1 MHCRHAIYIC
11 ETDTLLRGKMKKKPQ
26 LKTNKLPKPLLQG
39 DFSLEAAL
47 LMRRSVSSFQKA
59 LISLDEL
66 GQLLWAAQGV
76 TNPDNFRTAP
86 SAGALY
92 PINVYAAVGNVKGL
106 DPGVYKYRPGTHDIV
121 ETGNVDKREA
131 LCRAALV
138 QKTIRQAP
146 VVIVLAANF
155 EKTTVKYGRRGF
167 RYVLLETG
175 HMAQNICLQAVA
187 LHLGSA
193 VIGAFSD
200 AKVSRILGLDRGYT
214 PLYLLPQGKPEETSK

>member
-1 MHCRHAIYIC
+1 MNKQTR
-11 ETDTLLRGKMKKKPQ
+11 LR
-26 LKTNKLPKPLLQG
+26 TNKLPKPRRQG

-47 LMRRSVSSFQKA
+47 SERRSVSSFQKA

-76 TNPDNFRTAP
+76 TSPEKFRTTP

-92 PINVYAAVGNVKGL
+92 PINVYAAVGNVNGL
-106 DPGVYKYRPGTHDIV
+106 EPGIYKYRPHTHDLI
-121 ETGNVDKREA
+121 ETGNVDKRDA

-138 QKTIRQAP
+138 QTAIREAP

-167 RYVLLETG
+167 RYVLLEAG
-175 HMAQNICLQAVA
+175 HVAQNICLQAVA
-187 LHLGSA
+187 LGLGSA
-193 VIGAFSD
+193 IIGAFSD
-200 AKVSRILGLDRGYT
+200 AKVSRIMGLDRGNT
-214 PLYLLPQGKPEETSK
+214 PLYLLPQGKTAETSK